1 MHKLV
6 YESLMRIFITQM
18 KANLSDTE
26 DLNAFGFQIRKSIE
40 SSNGDSFEAF
50 LLAMIFVMYLT
61 WSSNARSIYH
71 LDQCKISRYL
81 ISKWWSSY

>member
-26 DLNAFGFQIRKSIE
+26 DLNAFGFQIRKSVE
-40 SSNGDSFEAF
+40 SSNGDSFDSI
-50 LLAMIFVMYLT
+50 LAGNDFCNVFDMVIKCKEHL
-61 WSSNARSIYH
+61 SSGPMQNF
-71 LDQCKISRYL
+71 
-81 ISKWWSSY
+81 